1 MAFQIIW
8 SPSARW
14 DLVDLKD
21 YISWDRPE
29 AAKRFVS
36 LLFEEVEH
44 LADFPSAGRIVPE
57 FADDRIREVI
67 RRPCRIVYRVNLS
80 AATIEVVRVWHS
92 ARGTP
97 DIY

>member
-29 AAKRFVS
+29 AARRFVS

-80 AATIEVVRVWHS
+80 AATIEVVLVWHS